1 MQDIN
6 KSRDTDKRQTQVT
19 LSTMKH
25 PTVYP
30 PSEHIFLYL
39 LLIGGKLLYNIA
51 LNSAIHQHEP
61 ATGIHMSTLS

>member
-6 KSRDTDKRQTQVT
+6 KSGDTNKRQTKVT

-30 PSEHIFLYL
+30 PSERIFLYL
-39 LLIGGKLLYNIA
+39 LLIGG
-51 LNSAIHQHEP
+51 
-61 ATGIHMSTLS
+61 